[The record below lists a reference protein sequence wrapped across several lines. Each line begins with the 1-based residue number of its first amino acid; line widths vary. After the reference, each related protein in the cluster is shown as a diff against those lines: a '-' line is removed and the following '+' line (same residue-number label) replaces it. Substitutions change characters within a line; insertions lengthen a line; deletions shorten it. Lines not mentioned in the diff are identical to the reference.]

1 LEERLRGRLRR
12 QCGWSGLADGRFPT
26 TILDDRRLREDCRQ
40 LALTLARQRWM
51 SPAMEPGERGHLL
64 AEVIYLL
71 GAHLGGRTALAEAQ
85 RHTALSSAGIE
96 SVMQRH
102 DEAVARGSCTRCLRS
117 RNPAAP
123 HRVYLAHFPYLGA
136 YKVGVTHLQND
147 RRLRTHLAAGG
158 VILETVTVP
167 SWPDALAVER
177 AVMEA
182 VRPWRLPKAD
192 TATDGITEMW
202 SDQGPRVHLADYWPA
217 GPRR

>member
-1 LEERLRGRLRR
+1 
-12 QCGWSGLADGRFPT
+12 
-26 TILDDRRLREDCRQ
+26 
-40 LALTLARQRWM
+40 M
-51 SPAMEPGERGHLL
+51 
-64 AEVIYLL
+64 IYLV
-71 GAHLGGRTALAEAQ
+71 GAHLRGRTALAEAQ

-96 SVMQRH
+96 SVMRQH
-102 DEAVARGSCTRCLRS
+102 DEAAARGSCTRCLRS

-167 SWPDALAVER
+167 SWQDALAVER
-177 AVMEA
+177 AVLEA
-182 VRPWRLPKAD
+182 VRPWRLSKAD
-192 TATDGITEMW
+192 TAADGITEMW
-202 SDQGPRVHLADYWPA
+202 SDQGPRVHLAEYWPA